1 MNNASIKNKLR
12 KDMRAIRQA
21 MDIREIDEKSEII
34 CGRILSSEEYKNA
47 DIILAYMSA
56 GGEVDLQVLIDA
68 ASSVGKSLFIPKV
81 ISKEEM
87 RFYKYTGD
95 FTKGSFGIKEPVN
108 TSQEMLFD
116 INKASAENKRILVL
130 VPGVAFDVS
139 GNRMGYG
146 GGYYDRFLMDID
158 DSLYSV
164 SRGETL
170 VTKVGVGYDYQIVDE
185 IPVEKYDVRMDM
197 IVSEARIIIP
207 SMVQ

>member
-87 RFYKYTGD
+87 RFYKHTGD

-158 DSLYSV
+158 GSLTSV
-164 SRGETL
+164 SRGRMQ
-170 VTKVGVGYDYQIVDE
+170 VTKIGVSYDYQIVDE

>member
-1 MNNASIKNKLR
+1 LNNASIKNKLR

-68 ASSVGKSLFIPKV
+68 ASSFGKSLFIPKV

-87 RFYKYTGD
+87 RFYKYTGY

-146 GGYYDRFLMDID
+146 G
-158 DSLYSV
+158 
-164 SRGETL
+164 
-170 VTKVGVGYDYQIVDE
+170 
-185 IPVEKYDVRMDM
+185 
-197 IVSEARIIIP
+197 
-207 SMVQ
+207 